1 MPAIRKTI
9 FKTLSHKYRLVFFN
23 DQTFEEIWH
32 LRLSPLNVMSLIGT
46 LSLLAT
52 ALILVVLLFTPLREF
67 LPGYPNEEARRSIY
81 AQMYT
86 LDSLELEV
94 RNRNDYLTA
103 LLRVISEEDTITTA
117 QPQVR
122 DSLVYK
128 KIEFRKSAEDSLF
141 RKQIEVEERF
151 NVALSVSGEGEN
163 LSRLYFFP
171 PIKGLLINKFDK
183 AQCHLGVDLVA
194 APNEMVK
201 SVLDGTVVMASWT
214 LDTGYVIM
222 IQHNNNIL
230 TVYKHNARLL
240 GRIGNRVR
248 AGEVIAIVGNS
259 GEETTGPHLHFELW
273 ENGVAVDPEDYIQF

>member
-1 MPAIRKTI
+1 MPALRKKF

-23 DQTFEEIWH
+23 DQTYEEIWH
-32 LRLSPLNVMSLIGT
+32 LRLSLLNVMSLIGT

-52 ALILVVLLFTPLREF
+52 AIILVVVLFTPLREF

-86 LDSLELEV
+86 LDSLESEV

-103 LLRVISEEDTITTA
+103 LLRVISEEDTGSIA
-117 QPQVR
+117 HPQTR
-122 DSLVYK
+122 DSLVYT
-128 KIEFRKSAEDSLF
+128 KISFSRSVEDSLF
-141 RKQIEVEERF
+141 RKQVEEEERF
-151 NVALSVSGEGEN
+151 NVALSQSQGQS
-163 LSRLYFFP
+163 LSRLYFFS
-171 PIKGLLINKFDK
+171 PIKGLLINRFDK
-183 AQCHLGVDLVA
+183 SLGHLGVDLVA

-214 LDTGYVIM
+214 LDTGHVIM
-222 IQHNNNIL
+222 VQHNNNIIS
-230 TVYKHNARLL
+230 VYKHNARLL
-240 GRIGNRVR
+240 GKIGNRVR

-273 ENGVAVDPEDYIQF
+273 ESGVAVDPEDYIQF